1 MIYPPPLGDTGS
13 VRGYGQYC
21 PIARGAEVLGDRW
34 TLLIVREMLHGV
46 CRFNELQRC
55 LPGVSRS
62 VLAQRLRHL
71 QRIGLI
77 THADAEQR
85 VAEYHLTPA
94 GQDLR
99 SVVQVLGEWA
109 ATWAFGDPDPSE
121 LDPDLVVR
129 WISRHLARDELPA
142 RRVVV
147 AFEVLGKASRWYWL
161 VINRDDVSICRHDPG
176 FPTDI
181 TLRCDAETLYR
192 VYTGE
197 LSMDQAK
204 RADRLAMEGM
214 PAVLREV
221 PRWFAWSSF
230 APAVRAAERRR
241 AAAAIPPDPA

>member
-94 GQDLR
+94 GRDLR

-109 ATWAFGDPDPSE
+109 ATWAFGLPLDAPS
-121 LDPDLVVR
+121 
-129 WISRHLARDELPA
+129 
-142 RRVVV
+142 
-147 AFEVLGKASRWYWL
+147 
-161 VINRDDVSICRHDPG
+161 
-176 FPTDI
+176 
-181 TLRCDAETLYR
+181 
-192 VYTGE
+192 
-197 LSMDQAK
+197 
-204 RADRLAMEGM
+204 
-214 PAVLREV
+214 
-221 PRWFAWSSF
+221 SSG
-230 APAVRAAERRR
+230 RS
-241 AAAAIPPDPA
+241 